1 MPDARLIVE
10 GQSTPT
16 FEYPGAQNMAID
28 ESLLH
33 SAHEDQVT
41 TLRFYGW
48 KPATLS
54 LGYFQK
60 FADRSN
66 HQPSQP
72 CDVVRRASGGG
83 AILHDKELTYCFAT
97 PTKSRFGDAEEYY
110 LAFHETLVELL
121 AEQGVTAELHDAKL
135 GLSDEAFLCFQRRA
149 SNDVTCGGH
158 KIAGSAQRRWK
169 RGLVQHGSL
178 LLEQSRYAP
187 ELPGL
192 RDLASFTMSTEL
204 LIQSWIEKLSS
215 RLNLK
220 FVPAP
225 MTDNETIRMGKWTEE
240 KFLRPAWTEKR

>member
-1 MPDARLIVE
+1 MPQARLIVE

-16 FEYPGAQNMAID
+16 FEYSGAQNMAID

-60 FADRSN
+60 YADRATHSS
-66 HQPSQP
+66 SQS
-72 CDVVRRASGGG
+72 CDVVRRSSGGG

-97 PTKSRFGDAEEYY
+97 PAKSRFGDAEEFY
-110 LAFHETLVELL
+110 LALHETLVELL
-121 AEQGVTAELHDAKL
+121 AEQNITAELHNAEL
-135 GLSDEAFLCFQRRA
+135 GLTDDGFLCFQRRA
-149 SNDVTCGGH
+149 SKDVTCSGY
-158 KIAGSAQRRWK
+158 KICGSAQRRWK

-192 RDLASFTMSTEL
+192 RDLSSFTMSTSL
-204 LIQSWIEKLSS
+204 LIRTWLEKLGS
-215 RLNLK
+215 RLNLE
-220 FVPAP
+220 FTPAP
-225 MTDNETIRMGKWTEE
+225 MTDNETVRSGRLTKE
-240 KFLRPAWTEKR
+240 KFLSREWIEKR